1 MAYHVSQVEFG
12 ELVEKAMAELPE
24 QFANFV
30 AEVPIE
36 VAPRPTPQQEQSVG
50 LEKGHLLLGLYHGR
64 ARTLRSVE
72 DEGVLPDVIYL
83 FQQNIEEICQ
93 TRRQLVAQVRKTLL
107 HEIGHH
113 FGMDEEDLDK
123 LGYG

>member
-1 MAYHVSQVEFG
+1 MAYRVSQAEFG

-24 QFANFV
+24 EFAKYV

-36 VAPRPTPQQEQSVG
+36 VAAVPTRQQMLSVG
-50 LEKGHLLLGLYHGR
+50 LEAGHLLLGLYHGR
-64 ARTLRSVE
+64 ARTQRNVE
-72 DEGVLPDVIYL
+72 DSGVMPDVIYL
-83 FQQNIEEICQ
+83 FQRNIEQVCDSRQ
-93 TRRQLVAQVRKTLL
+93 QLVSQVRKTLL

-113 FGMDEEDLDK
+113 FGMDEEELDE